1 MQHIGLV
8 LAIHQL
14 RATLFRVLQRT
25 KSKGNRKKEA
35 HVYIGREWV
44 DKLGREMIGRQADDN
59 DEDINHEYMDKCED
73 RKASR

>member
-14 RATLFRVLQRT
+14 LATLFGVLQRT

-35 HVYIGREWV
+35 HVYIGRKCV
-44 DKLGREMIGRQADDN
+44 DKLGREMIGRQADNN
-59 DEDINHEYMDKCED
+59 DEDINYEYVDKYED